1 MTKKENIQHWKDKLG
16 NNIGWA
22 VRGLMAIY
30 KNQTEEERSTKATLE
45 NNGLGFTGFDAEIL
59 TGVAQQYQR
68 TGALYPGQK
77 RVLLKRMPKYANQL
91 YKQYGE
97 KK

>member
-1 MTKKENIQHWKDKLG
+1 MTKKETIQLWKSKLG
-16 NNIGWA
+16 TNVGWA

-30 KNQTEEERSTKATLE
+30 KNQTEEEKCTKATLDS
-45 NNGLGFTGFDAEIL
+45 NGLGFTGFDAELL
-59 TGVAQQYQR
+59 TGIAEQYKK

-91 YKQYGE
+91 YKEYG
-97 KK
+97 K

>member
-1 MTKKENIQHWKDKLG
+1 MTKKETIQLWKDKLG
-16 NNIGWA
+16 TNIGWA

-30 KNQTEEERSTKATLE
+30 KNQTDEEKNTKATLDS
-45 NNGLGFTGFDAEIL
+45 NGLGFTGFDAELL
-59 TGVAQQYQR
+59 TGIAEQYKK

-91 YKQYGE
+91 YKEYG
-97 KK
+97 K

>member
-1 MTKKENIQHWKDKLG
+1 MTKKATIDHWKGKLG
-16 NNIGWA
+16 SNVGWA

-30 KNQTEEERSTKATLE
+30 KNQTDEEKNTKATLE
-45 NNGLGFTGFDAEIL
+45 SNGLGFTGFDAELL
-59 TGVAQQYQR
+59 TGIAEQYKI

-91 YKQYGE
+91 YKEYG
-97 KK
+97 K